1 MNSCAAPFGAF
12 LRLSANYRRPGVWT
26 AMQSTSCG
34 SCVVLKHPHPLK
46 PPFPARE
53 TKAYS
58 LVLRLSASR
67 RRGGSVA
74 SACWRFGGGVCCAL
88 VAAATL
94 RCGVSGSGG
103 ARRFCLFCWWVR
115 PPWLSSCLRARAF
128 CWFPPFSVRL
138 SLEAQLLM
146 PPAAISCAVDASQH
160 HIGWCNC
167 FGQFGSGSTHTASL
181 SGSVGPFKGT

>member
-53 TKAYS
+53 TKLTALYFDF
-58 LVLRLSASR
+58 RHRAGAAAAWR
-67 RRGGSVA
+67 RRV
-74 SACWRFGGGVCCAL
+74 GVS
-88 VAAATL
+88 AAA
-94 RCGVSGSGG
+94 CVCVSSGG
-103 ARRFCLFCWWVR
+103 DSQVWRQWQRRRSALCLFCWWVR

-160 HIGWCNC
+160 HIDWCNC
-167 FGQFGSGSTHTASL
+167 FGRFGSGSTHTASL
-181 SGSVGPFKGT
+181 NGSVGPFKGT

>member
-1 MNSCAAPFGAF
+1 MDGDAKYVVRVLCCVETPSPAKTSLSSAGDQSLQPCTSTFGIAQARRQRGVGVLAF
-12 LRLSANYRRPGVWT
+12 
-26 AMQSTSCG
+26 
-34 SCVVLKHPHPLK
+34 
-46 PPFPARE
+46 
-53 TKAYS
+53 
-58 LVLRLSASR
+58 R
-67 RRGGSVA
+67 RRRVL
-74 SACWRFGGGVCCAL
+74 CAL

-160 HIGWCNC
+160 HIDWCNC
-167 FGQFGSGSTHTASL
+167 FGRFGSGSTHTASL
-181 SGSVGPFKGT
+181 NGSVGPFKGT

>member
-1 MNSCAAPFGAF
+1 MNSCAAPFEAF

-67 RRGGSVA
+67 RRGS
-74 SACWRFGGGVCCAL
+74 S
-88 VAAATL
+88 AAAAW
-94 RCGVSGSGG
+94 RRRVGVSAAACVVCVSSGG
-103 ARRFCLFCWWVR
+103 DSQVWRQWQRRRSAL
-115 PPWLSSCLRARAF
+115 LSFLLVGASTLAVLVSPRARF
-128 CWFPPFSVRL
+128 LLVSPLFRSSFSRGTITHAPCRNLLRGGRL
-138 SLEAQLLM
+138 AASHRLL
-146 PPAAISCAVDASQH
+146 
-160 HIGWCNC
+160 
-167 FGQFGSGSTHTASL
+167 
-181 SGSVGPFKGT
+181 